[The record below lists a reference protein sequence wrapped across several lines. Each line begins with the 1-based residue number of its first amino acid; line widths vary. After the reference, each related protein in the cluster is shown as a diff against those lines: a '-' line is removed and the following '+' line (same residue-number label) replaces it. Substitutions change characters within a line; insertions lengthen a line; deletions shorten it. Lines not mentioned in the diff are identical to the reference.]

1 MLNEYNREIRVVF
14 DNYFCKSIWDITK
27 KIQFMLK
34 GSADILYKGFSSA
47 YLYLFKGVKQ
57 TPISRDTSVDCEGVV
72 LCLNNFQITIV
83 RRTCDLSMIVQSKLW
98 QCLHKTSN
106 ANINTIDSSLLR
118 CLQEN
123 FFPVDIS
130 I

>member
-14 DNYFCKSIWDITK
+14 DNYFCKSIWDNKK

-83 RRTCDLSMIVQSKLW
+83 RRTCDLSMIVQAKLW
-98 QCLHKTSN
+98 PSLHK
-106 ANINTIDSSLLR
+106 
-118 CLQEN
+118 
-123 FFPVDIS
+123 PVMQT
-130 I
+130 